1 MPKTLTSTKRDFQE
15 SSYER
20 FKSLDSPIRICGH
33 CHYLSTSDQ
42 AWAHVCF
49 KTSKPAPE
57 DDDEFGQERLSAQS
71 AQPDNSL
78 KLIAAIIVCG
88 VVLATIFQFKSA
100 ENKSEF
106 EIQRQVESATL
117 PAQSDTP
124 SNGVVGM
131 F

>member
-1 MPKTLTSTKRDFQE
+1 MPKTLTSAKRDFQE

-20 FKSLDSPIRICGH
+20 IKSLGSPIRICGH
-33 CHYLSTSDQ
+33 CHFLSTSDQ

-49 KTSKPAPE
+49 KTSKPTSE
-57 DDDEFGQERLSAQS
+57 DEDEFEQERLSAQS

-88 VVLATIFQFKSA
+88 VVLATIFQLKP

-124 SNGVVGM
+124 SSGVVGM